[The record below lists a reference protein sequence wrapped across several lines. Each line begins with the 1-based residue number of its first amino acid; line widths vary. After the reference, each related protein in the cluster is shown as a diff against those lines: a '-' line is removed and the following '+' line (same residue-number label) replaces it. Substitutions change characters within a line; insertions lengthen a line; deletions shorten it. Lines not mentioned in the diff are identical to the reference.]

1 MEISHE
7 PPPALEEIR
16 PQKRIDKERLEVSV
30 YTSTCILTGCI
41 ITGYVHRL
49 PRQRILD
56 LLNNIPVGGVRLDVD
71 FLPLTE
77 VTIHSSN
84 GEKVIIETALI
95 HRDNILFVIE
105 VGQSSVLAGEGAG
118 RPLPHVGKSTVG
130 VSLSLASY
138 KLSGRMHKDT
148 VQRLSDLLNSGARF
162 LPVTDV
168 QIVDS
173 SGNSQTASFAAINRA
188 QIIYAEEISH

>member
-16 PQKRIDKERLEVSV
+16 PQKRIDKERLEVCV
-30 YTSTCILTGCI
+30 YTSTCVLTGCI

-56 LLNNIPVGGVRLDVD
+56 LLNSVPVGGVRLYLD

-84 GEKVIIETALI
+84 GKEVITATALI
-95 HRDNILFVIE
+95 HKNNILFVVE

-118 RPLPHVGKSTVG
+118 RPTPLVGRSPVG
-130 VSLSLASY
+130 VNLYLASY
-138 KLSGRMHKDT
+138 KLSGKLHKEKG
-148 VQRLSDLLNSGARF
+148 QRLSDLLNIGDRF

-188 QIIYAEEISH
+188 QIVYAEEISH